1 MTLNSGP
8 SFHTLSHVH
17 ELWRENKPIRCL
29 ESHLISPRGG
39 TKAGP
44 FAEQLLNNLE
54 VFGIGRGQ
62 SRLFRMPFENH
73 GRVRRSGGRARLLRV
88 GLEPRFRGA
97 LTCLPFLV
105 RRFRASMGSLGG
117 GSRRFRALSVSL
129 PVLGRRFRAGR
140 GGLGNRSRRFRA
152 ATGGRALTGRHLR
165 ACIGS
170 GGMGSRH
177 LRAPSGN
184 MRVQGRRFRAWRVS
198 PGKGSRHL
206 RAAAGT
212 LARLARN
219 LRARRRHP
227 EPQGRQF
234 WHSNPTRSHELG

>member
-105 RRFRASMGSLGG
+105 RRFRAANRRLRA
-117 GSRRFRALSVSL
+117 GSRRLRALLMSL
-129 PVLGRRFRAGR
+129 RDLGRRFRAGR
-140 GGLGNRSRRFRA
+140 GRLGHRSRRFRA
-152 ATGGRALTGRHLR
+152 ATPGRALVGRHLR
-165 ACIGS
+165 ARTRT
-170 GGMGSRH
+170 GGKVSRH

-198 PGKGSRHL
+198 LGKGSRHL

-212 LARLARN
+212 VARLGRN
-219 LRARRRHP
+219 LRARRRNR
-227 EPQGRQF
+227 EPQGRKF
-234 WHSNPTRSHELG
+234 WHPNPTRSHELG

>member
-8 SFHTLSHVH
+8 FFHTLSHVH
-17 ELWRENKPIRCL
+17 EIWRENKPIRCL

-39 TKAGP
+39 TKAGQ
-44 FAEQLLNNLE
+44 FAEQLLDNLE

-73 GRVRRSGGRARLLRV
+73 GQARRNGGGADGLLV

-97 LTCLPFLV
+97 LVCLPFLV
-105 RRFRASMGSLGG
+105 RRFRAAIRRLRA
-117 GSRRFRALSVSL
+117 GSRRFRALLMSL
-129 PVLGRRFRAGR
+129 RGLSRRFRAGR
-140 GGLGNRSRRFRA
+140 GRLGNRSRRFRA
-152 ATGGRALTGRHLR
+152 ATGGRALTSRHLR
-165 ACIGS
+165 ACIDS
-170 GGMGSRH
+170 GGKGSRH

-184 MRVQGRRFRAWRVS
+184 MRVQGRRFRACRVS
-198 PGKGSRHL
+198 LGKGSRHL

-234 WHSNPTRSHELG
+234 WHPNPTRSHELG